1 MGVGYSNVTV
11 SGIGAHLGLAKVHN
25 NGDLTSPEGANDV
38 SSITYNITEFAADG
52 ESMTVQIQY
61 SGQQTWQ
68 FKFVKY
74 EAPTPTTEG
83 LISITKVIETKCII
97 KHWILEVC

>member
-1 MGVGYSNVTV
+1 
-11 SGIGAHLGLAKVHN
+11 
-25 NGDLTSPEGANDV
+25 
-38 SSITYNITEFAADG
+38 
-52 ESMTVQIQY
+52 MTVQIQY

-83 LISITKVIETKCII
+83 LISITKVIETNASSSNGFLKSVELYVTGQLISQRQT
-97 KHWILEVC
+97 